1 MAAMNKHR
9 LPFAIQDLIRMLEE
23 AEDLTPRVARDLL
36 LSANLQ
42 AEDLEPWS
50 DLEHPIRDSYGRKL
64 IFDGGYFEMMAMSWT
79 PGDFSAIH
87 DHGYTEWGAV
97 QVFGPAEHSVFLEQD
112 GDLTTLS
119 RAEAKPGEVLAVGHQ
134 LVHQLGN
141 PSNTHFMS
149 FHMYG
154 CYGRFKGGI
163 TANARIFDLEEGSVQ
178 RTDGG
183 VFFAMP
189 ENQIKR
195 RETGPHPDYLT
206 WLRNV
211 IELKNR
217 IDRVKRHNMELP
229 ADLEQRDAGVIQKLC
244 DTANW
249 RRFEND
255 LFPHVD
261 PQTGHMKDMGYWRLL
276 RNELIAAAKVH
287 KSLLFPEDQGDP
299 FYTYA
304 ELYDDVIGQ
313 PCLDE
318 FIAEY
323 LKFVIEKYQ
332 MEWSKVKLL
341 SIGCGT
347 GIVEDYMIQKLGLSG
362 DHLLGIDKSEAMV
375 QVASRRI
382 TAKAEDFLA
391 LADQTWDVT
400 YCGLNVF
407 QYLSPKK
414 LDEALAVTAQIT
426 KPGGYFFGDFITPDH
441 IRIYPHVIRSKTGNV
456 ISLRNPV
463 LIEEGNYTFQQS
475 EILNVSRNNDR
486 LLITNEGKHL
496 RFLPP
501 MWRLRQEFEKAF
513 KGKVDIYDAVTLKPI
528 GAKADT
534 CPSTRYLLVAQKGN
548 A

>member
-23 AEDLTPRVARDLL
+23 TDDLTPRKARELL
-36 LSANLQ
+36 LLANLQ

-50 DLEHPIRDSYGRKL
+50 ELEHPIRDSYGRKL

-87 DHGYTEWGAV
+87 DHGYTQWGAV

-112 GDLTTLS
+112 GDITTLS
-119 RAEAKPGEVLAVGHQ
+119 RAEVKPGEVMAVGHQ

-141 PSNTHFMS
+141 PSNTNFMS

-154 CYGRFKGGI
+154 CYEKSKGGV
-163 TANARIFDLEEGSVQ
+163 TADARIFDLEEGSIQ

-195 RETGPHPDYLT
+195 HEPGPHPDYLT

-217 IDRVKRHNMELP
+217 IDRVQRHTELP
-229 ADLEQRDAGVIQKLC
+229 ADLEQRDQALVKKLC
-244 DTANW
+244 DTSNW
-249 RRFEND
+249 QRFVND

-261 PQTGHMKDMGYWRLL
+261 SKSGHMKDMGYWRLL
-276 RNELIAAAKVH
+276 RNELIAAAKVQ

-323 LKFVIEKYQ
+323 LKFVFEKHKIARD
-332 MEWSKVKLL
+332 KVKFL

-347 GIVEDYMIQKLGLSG
+347 GIVEEHLINQLGLPG
-362 DHLLGIDKSEAMV
+362 DRLLGIDKSEAMV

-382 TAKAEDFLA
+382 TAKAEDILA
-391 LADQTWDVT
+391 LGDQSWDVT

-407 QYLSPKK
+407 QYLAPDH

-441 IRIYPHVIRSKTGNV
+441 IRTYPHVIRSKTGNV

-463 LIEEGNYTFQQS
+463 LIEEGNRTFQQS
-475 EILNVSRNNDR
+475 EILNVSKNNDR

-513 KGKVDIYDAVTLKPI
+513 KGKVDIYDAVTLNPI
-528 GAKADT
+528 GDKADT
-534 CPSTRYLLVAQKGN
+534 CPSTRYLLVAQKSSK
-548 A
+548 

>member
-1 MAAMNKHR
+1 MNKHS
-9 LPFAIQDLIRMLEE
+9 LPFAIQDLIRALEE
-23 AEDLTPRVARDLL
+23 TKDLTPRKARELL

-50 DLEHPIRDSYGRKL
+50 QLEHPIRDSYGRKL
-64 IFDGGYFEMMAMSWT
+64 VFDGGYFEMMAMSWT

-97 QVFGPAEHSVFLEQD
+97 QVFGPAEHSVFLVQD
-112 GDLTTLS
+112 GDITTLS
-119 RAEAKPGEVLAVGHQ
+119 RAEVKPGEVMAVGHQ

-141 PSNTHFMS
+141 PSNTNFMS

-154 CYGRFKGGI
+154 CHEKSKGGV
-163 TANARIFDLEEGSVQ
+163 TADARIFDLEEGSVQ

-183 VFFAMP
+183 VFFAIP

-195 RETGPHPDYLT
+195 RDTGPHPDYLT

-217 IDRVKRHNMELP
+217 IDRVKRHMELP
-229 ADLEQRDAGVIQKLC
+229 ADLEQRDEALVQKLC
-244 DTANW
+244 DTSNW
-249 RRFEND
+249 QRFLND

-261 PQTGHMKDMGYWRLL
+261 ANTGHMKDLGYWRLL
-276 RNELIAAAKVH
+276 RNELIAAAKV
-287 KSLLFPEDQGDP
+287 KKALLFPDDQGDP

-304 ELYDDVIGQ
+304 ELYDDVVGQ

-323 LKFVIEKYQ
+323 LKFVFETYKIERDRTKF
-332 MEWSKVKLL
+332 L

-347 GIVEDYMIQKLGLSG
+347 GIVEDFLIKQMGLSG
-362 DHLLGIDKSEAMV
+362 ERLLGIDKSEAMV

-382 TAKAEDFLA
+382 TAKAEDILA
-391 LADQTWDVT
+391 LSDQSWDVT

-407 QYLSPKK
+407 QYLSPEH
-414 LDEALAVTAQIT
+414 LDEALAVTAKIT

-441 IRIYPHVIRSKTGNV
+441 IRTYPHVIRSKTGNV

-463 LIEEGNYTFQQS
+463 LIEQGNCTFQQS
-475 EILNVSRNNDR
+475 EILNVSRSNDR

-513 KGKVDIYDAVTLKPI
+513 KGKVDIYDAVTLQPI

-534 CPSTRYLLVAQKGN
+534 CPSTRYLLVAQKTR
-548 A
+548 

>member
-23 AEDLTPRVARDLL
+23 ADDLTPRKARDLL

-42 AEDLEPWS
+42 ADDLAPWS

-97 QVFGPAEHSVFLEQD
+97 QVFGPAEHSIFLVQD
-112 GDLTTLS
+112 GDMTTLS
-119 RAEAKPGEVLAVGHQ
+119 RAEVKPGEVMAVGHQ

-141 PSNTHFMS
+141 PSNTNFMS

-154 CYGRFKGGI
+154 CYGRSKGGI
-163 TANARIFDLEEGSVQ
+163 TADARIFDLEEGKIQ

-195 RETGPHPDYLT
+195 HEPGPRPDYLT

-217 IDRVKRHNMELP
+217 IDRIQRHTELP
-229 ADLEQRDAGVIQKLC
+229 AELAQRDAGVIQKLC
-244 DTANW
+244 DPSNW
-249 RRFEND
+249 QRFVND

-261 PQTGHMKDMGYWRLL
+261 PISGHMKDMGYWRLL
-276 RNELIAAAKVH
+276 RNELIAAAKVQ
-287 KSLLFPEDQGDP
+287 KTLLFPDDEGDP

-323 LKFVIEKYQ
+323 LKFVIEKYKVDRD
-332 MEWSKVKLL
+332 KVKFL

-347 GIVEDYMIQKLGLSG
+347 GIIEEFLIKDLGLPG
-362 DHLLGIDKSEAMV
+362 DRLLGIDKSEAMV

-382 TAKAEDFLA
+382 TARAEDILA
-391 LADQTWDVT
+391 LSGQTWDIT

-407 QYLSPKK
+407 QYLSPEQ
-414 LDEALAVTAQIT
+414 LDEALAVTAHIT
-426 KPGGYFFGDFITPDH
+426 RPGGYFFGDFITPDH
-441 IRIYPHVIRSKTGNV
+441 IRTYPHVIRSKTGNV

-463 LIEEGNYTFQQS
+463 LIEEGNRTFQQS

-501 MWRLRQEFEKAF
+501 MWRLRQEFQKAF
-513 KGKVDIYDAVTLKPI
+513 KGRVDIYDAVTLKPI
-528 GAKADT
+528 GDKADT

>member
-1 MAAMNKHR
+1 
-9 LPFAIQDLIRMLEE
+9 MLEE
-23 AEDLTPRVARDLL
+23 TKDLTPRKARELL

-42 AEDLEPWS
+42 AEDLETWS
-50 DLEHPIRDSYGRKL
+50 ELEHPIRDSYGRKL
-64 IFDGGYFEMMAMSWT
+64 IFDGGYFEMMAVSWA

-87 DHGYTEWGAV
+87 DHGYAEWGAV
-97 QVFGPAEHSVFLEQD
+97 QVFGPAEHSVFLVQD
-112 GDLTTLS
+112 GDITTLS
-119 RAEAKPGEVLAVGHQ
+119 RAEVKPGEVMAVGHQ

-141 PSNTHFMS
+141 PSNTNFMS

-154 CYGRFKGGI
+154 CYEKSNGGV
-163 TANARIFDLEEGSVQ
+163 TADARIFDLEEGSVQ

-183 VFFAMP
+183 VFFAIP

-195 RETGPHPDYLT
+195 REPGPHPDYLT

-217 IDRVKRHNMELP
+217 IDRVKRHMELP
-229 ADLEQRDAGVIQKLC
+229 ADLEQRDGALVQKLC
-244 DTANW
+244 DTSNW
-249 RRFEND
+249 QRFLND

-261 PQTGHMKDMGYWRLL
+261 ANTGHMKDLGYWRLL
-276 RNELIAAAKVH
+276 RNELIAAAKV
-287 KSLLFPEDQGDP
+287 KKALLFPDDQGDP

-304 ELYDDVIGQ
+304 ELYDDVVGQ

-323 LKFVIEKYQ
+323 LKFVFETYKIERDRTKF
-332 MEWSKVKLL
+332 L

-347 GIVEDYMIQKLGLSG
+347 GIVEDFLIKQMGLSG
-362 DHLLGIDKSEAMV
+362 ERLLGIDKSEAMV

-382 TAKAEDFLA
+382 TAKAEDILA
-391 LADQTWDVT
+391 LSDQSWDVT

-407 QYLSPKK
+407 QYLSPEH
-414 LDEALAVTAQIT
+414 LDEALAVTAKIT

-441 IRIYPHVIRSKTGNV
+441 IRTYPHVIRSKTGNV

-463 LIEEGNYTFQQS
+463 LIEQGNCTFQQS
-475 EILNVSRNNDR
+475 EILNVSRSNDR

-513 KGKVDIYDAVTLKPI
+513 KGKVDIYDAVTLQPI

-534 CPSTRYLLVAQKGN
+534 CPSTRYLLVAQKTR
-548 A
+548 

>member
-1 MAAMNKHR
+1 MNKHS
-9 LPFAIQDLIRMLEE
+9 LPFAIQDLIRTLEE
-23 AEDLTPRVARDLL
+23 TKDLTPRKARELL

-50 DLEHPIRDSYGRKL
+50 QLEHPIRDSYGRKL
-64 IFDGGYFEMMAMSWT
+64 VFDGGYFEMMAMSWT

-97 QVFGPAEHSVFLEQD
+97 QVFGPAEHSVFLVQD
-112 GDLTTLS
+112 GDITTLS
-119 RAEAKPGEVLAVGHQ
+119 RAEVKPGEVMAVGHQ

-141 PSNTHFMS
+141 PSNTNFMS

-154 CYGRFKGGI
+154 CHEKSKGGV
-163 TANARIFDLEEGSVQ
+163 TADARIFDLEEGSVQ

-183 VFFAMP
+183 VFFAIP

-195 RETGPHPDYLT
+195 RDTGPHPDYLT

-217 IDRVKRHNMELP
+217 IDRVKRHIDLP
-229 ADLEQRDAGVIQKLC
+229 ADLEQRDQALVKKLC
-244 DTANW
+244 DTSNW
-249 RRFEND
+249 QRFIND

-261 PQTGHMKDMGYWRLL
+261 ANTGHMKDMGYWRLL
-276 RNELIAAAKVH
+276 RNELIAAAKV
-287 KSLLFPEDQGDP
+287 KKALLFPDGQGDP

-304 ELYDDVIGQ
+304 ELYDDVVGQ

-323 LKFVIEKYQ
+323 LKFIFEAYKIERDKT
-332 MEWSKVKLL
+332 KFL

-347 GIVEDYMIQKLGLSG
+347 GIVEEYLIKQMGLSG
-362 DHLLGIDKSEAMV
+362 DRLLGIDKSEAMV

-382 TAKAEDFLA
+382 TAKAEDILA
-391 LADQTWDVT
+391 LSDQSWDVT

-407 QYLSPKK
+407 QYLAPEQ

-441 IRIYPHVIRSKTGNV
+441 IRTYPHVIQSKTGNV
-456 ISLRNPV
+456 ISLRHPV

-475 EILNVSRNNDR
+475 EILNVSKNNDR

-534 CPSTRYLLVAQKGN
+534 CPSTRYLLVAQKN
-548 A
+548 PA

>member
-23 AEDLTPRVARDLL
+23 AKDLTPRKARELL

-50 DLEHPIRDSYGRKL
+50 ELEHPVRDSYGRKL

-97 QVFGPAEHSVFLEQD
+97 QVFGPAEHAVFLEQD
-112 GDLTTLS
+112 GDITTLS
-119 RAEAKPGEVLAVGHQ
+119 RAEVKPGEVMSVGHQ

-141 PSNTHFMS
+141 PSNTNFMS

-154 CYGRFKGGI
+154 CYGRPKGGV
-163 TANARIFDLEEGSVQ
+163 TADARIFDLEEGSVQ

-195 RETGPHPDYLT
+195 REAGPHPDYLT

-217 IDRVKRHNMELP
+217 IDRVKRHTELP
-229 ADLEQRDAGVIQKLC
+229 ADLAQRDAGVIQKLC
-244 DTANW
+244 DTSNW
-249 RRFEND
+249 QRFAND

-261 PQTGHMKDMGYWRLL
+261 SKSGHMKDMGYWRLL
-276 RNELIAAAKVH
+276 RNELIAAAKVQ
-287 KSLLFPEDQGDP
+287 KSLLFPDDQGDP

-318 FIAEY
+318 FIASY
-323 LKFVIEKYQ
+323 LKFVFEKYKI
-332 MEWSKVKLL
+332 ERGKVKFL

-347 GIVEDYMIQKLGLSG
+347 GIVEEYLIKQLGLPG
-362 DHLLGIDKSEAMV
+362 DRLLGIDKSEAMV

-382 TAKAEDFLA
+382 TAKAEDILA
-391 LADQTWDVT
+391 LGDQLWDVT

-407 QYLSPKK
+407 QYLAPEQ

-426 KPGGYFFGDFITPDH
+426 QPGGYFFGDFITPDH
-441 IRIYPHVIRSKTGNV
+441 IRTYPHVIRSKTGNI

-534 CPSTRYLLVAQKGN
+534 CPSTRYLLVAQKSP